1 MQAIEVGQDCII
13 PVRKLDFLDKQV
25 YMNQDL
31 DLQLVILHMHG
42 VEMKLLQDLGNGE
55 E

>member
-13 PVRKLDFLDKQV
+13 PVSELDLLEKQEF
-25 YMNQDL
+25 MNQDL
-31 DLQLVILHMHG
+31 DLQLVILPIHG